1 MIDGQL
7 LVEETD
13 QFGQNIH
20 VDVTSC
26 PRGNYCKNNVQTLC
40 PAGTY
45 GNTLGLSTPLCS
57 GLCVAGFYCPEG
69 TINYVLNRCGS
80 VDKYCP
86 QGSATPQ
93 TAPEGYYTTP
103 ETGNVMTRT
112 GIEICPL
119 GHYCT
124 GGVKYECPAG
134 SYGSSEGLTSSEC
147 SGLCEAGYYCPAGST
162 SSTANDCG
170 SVDKY
175 CPAGSGSP
183 IDVPDGL
190 CSYPFNVSEAIRY
203 ELYAPSFDELC
214 IDGMYFVFIF
224 VYIIDCIIAFYSRM
238 MRVMCFV
245 PVIPWT
251 CLL

>member
-86 QGSATPQ
+86 QGSATVE
-93 TAPEGYYTTP
+93 TAGD
-103 ETGNVMTRT
+103 GN
-112 GIEICPL
+112 
-119 GHYCT
+119 
-124 GGVKYECPAG
+124 
-134 SYGSSEGLTSSEC
+134 
-147 SGLCEAGYYCPAGST
+147 
-162 SSTANDCG
+162 
-170 SVDKY
+170 
-175 CPAGSGSP
+175 
-183 IDVPDGL
+183 
-190 CSYPFNVSEAIRY
+190 
-203 ELYAPSFDELC
+203 
-214 IDGMYFVFIF
+214 
-224 VYIIDCIIAFYSRM
+224 
-238 MRVMCFV
+238 
-245 PVIPWT
+245 
-251 CLL
+251 